1 MFRITILATSL
12 RDNSNSQ
19 KLAQIF
25 EELAQSQSIETQLI
39 DLRELNLPLA
49 GTPGCWEEQT
59 IRKLKEAID
68 SASHIVFAVP
78 IYCYDVNA
86 AAKNIIELVGRSF
99 TQKVVGFICAAG
111 GSNSYMSVMGM
122 ANHLMLDFRSVIV
135 PRFVYTDY
143 TSWEETGDLKTDIK
157 DRLECL
163 LTDLKQIQ
171 IINPSSSSKLN
182 NS

>member
-1 MFRITILATSL
+1 MTRITILATSL

-19 KLAQIF
+19 KLARIF
-25 EELAQSQSIETQLI
+25 KELAQNQSLETELI

-59 IRKLKEAID
+59 INKLKEAIEG
-68 SASHIVFAVP
+68 ASHIIFAVP

-86 AAKNIIELVGRSF
+86 AAKNIIELVGKSF
-99 TQKVVGFICAAG
+99 TQKIVGFICAAG

-122 ANHLMLDFRSVIV
+122 ANHLMLDFRSIIV

-143 TSWEETGDLKTDIK
+143 SSWEETGELKTDIHE
-157 DRLECL
+157 RLKCL
-163 LTDLKQIQ
+163 LRDLQQ
-171 IINPSSSSKLN
+171 SKVSNLE
-182 NS
+182 